1 MGRVMF
7 SAGDSRAA
15 LRGLTERG
23 VSRLIPRGEGRR
35 HMLSSKVSTPCI
47 LIYLLEWQTVKY
59 FTVASIFLPPHVR
72 ETRERETGIRKT
84 GPYGDTV
91 VSKYVYDFGGAH
103 IFAIRSRVVL
113 HCIFSQL
120 GPSCRVPG

>member
-59 FTVASIFLPPHVR
+59 FTVASMFCRHTCARP
-72 ETRERETGIRKT
+72 ESETGIRKT
-84 GPYGDTV
+84 GHTGIP
-91 VSKYVYDFGGAH
+91 
-103 IFAIRSRVVL
+103 
-113 HCIFSQL
+113 
-120 GPSCRVPG
+120 

>member
-72 ETRERETGIRKT
+72 ETRERDRNPENR
-84 GPYGDTV
+84 PYGDTV